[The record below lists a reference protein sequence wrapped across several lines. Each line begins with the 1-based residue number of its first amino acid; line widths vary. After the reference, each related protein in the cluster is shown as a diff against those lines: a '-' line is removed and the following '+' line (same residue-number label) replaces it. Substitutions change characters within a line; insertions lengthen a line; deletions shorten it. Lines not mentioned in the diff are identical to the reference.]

1 MQPKSLDWLSD
12 QLVFINVDITNW
24 SGKKSLTPE
33 DLGLDRSQLPPE
45 TLVSLG
51 DKQLIDPEALKA
63 FGSIR
68 GAARRL
74 CLAVGTRFL
83 GGHAVPVAKAPAL
96 LAELDALG
104 QRYRDARAAFLA
116 GYDAQL
122 AAWTRQQPPEWQKLI
137 RDALVPAEY
146 VGGRLSFAVQAV
158 RFAAPDPEVVNHD
171 GLNQALSGLGDQ
183 VFHEVGQLAREALE
197 RSFQGK
203 DAVTRRAL
211 GQGDATGVYGGVQ
224 RMNGA
229 LLDRFWVVEVDY
241 PEPAEEAEIV
251 ARAVPTLPTEI
262 VHKMIEVANEVR
274 TLFVGRPFGCGHGG
288 SHLLHP
294 HPGAVGLPHPPV
306 QGGAP
311 TPPPRPETGADRPGR
326 AGNGRGHPRHRPAD
340 LRGESVMAAPAMTV
354 RLYRMTRPDGTSK
367 DWAVPTALD
376 PRGLTVYFG
385 RTGSTLRQAET
396 PAGQCRDGIPIREA
410 EVRVREKV
418 AKGYQALG
426 TFRLAANRR
435 DLTPE
440 SACQDDAGNGR
451 DASDPSAASSPKAIP
466 ALYWRLHAPATV
478 TGTRFETAVQDTN
491 ERLATVGWRLP
502 GSRPDDA
509 GRALWLR
516 MAMFA
521 RRRRCRPMAWC
532 R

>member
-116 GYDAQL
+116 GYDEQL
-122 AAWTRQQPPEWQKLI
+122 AAWTRQQPQEWQKLI

-158 RFAAPDPEVVNHD
+158 RFAAPDPEVVDHD

-211 GQGDATGVYGGVQ
+211 GPLVSIRDKLEGLAFLDGRFRAVVGEIDRLVALVPARGPIVHGVLAALTQ
-224 RMNGA
+224 FLSLAAQPNGLRTWA
-229 LLDRFWVVEVDY
+229 ANAAVWQAPPDLLGLSD
-241 PEPAEEAEIV
+241 EPASTPAFTEDAE
-251 ARAVPTLPTEI
+251 VPASTED
-262 VHKMIEVANEVR
+262 A
-274 TLFVGRPFGCGHGG
+274 
-288 SHLLHP
+288 
-294 HPGAVGLPHPPV
+294 
-306 QGGAP
+306 GAP
-311 TPPPRPETGADRPGR
+311 ASIEDAEADPLTLHLKPIVKVVDEVMTSVE
-326 AGNGRGHPRHRPAD
+326 ASAEAT
-340 LRGESVMAAPAMTV
+340 ES
-354 RLYRMTRPDGTSK
+354 
-367 DWAVPTALD
+367 
-376 PRGLTVYFG
+376 
-385 RTGSTLRQAET
+385 T
-396 PAGQCRDGIPIREA
+396 PAP
-410 EVRVREKV
+410 
-418 AKGYQALG
+418 
-426 TFRLAANRR
+426 
-435 DLTPE
+435 
-440 SACQDDAGNGR
+440 
-451 DASDPSAASSPKAIP
+451 
-466 ALYWRLHAPATV
+466 APAT
-478 TGTRFETAVQDTN
+478 
-491 ERLATVGWRLP
+491 
-502 GSRPDDA
+502 DDA
-509 GRALWLR
+509 W
-516 MAMFA
+516 FF
-521 RRRRCRPMAWC
+521 
-532 R
+532 